1 MLGIESQDKEGE
13 GGLNGVIKKVIT
25 YKEDLNRSTAQ
36 TTKQLETAAPPPFM
50 DELQSA
56 VQRVKET
63 DFTPLWAVLKRVFGD
78 LGEGFQGL
86 GKSAREFELQGAVEG
101 LQQKFDRE
109 LALRAPGGGVG
120 NNNNNDSSTSGGK
133 SSSNENSDNNNSS
146 VGSGTSTTGTGT
158 SDAVVTSPGGVG
170 EAEAEKIDKNNTS

>member
-1 MLGIESQDKEGE
+1 
-13 GGLNGVIKKVIT
+13 
-25 YKEDLNRSTAQ
+25 
-36 TTKQLETAAPPPFM
+36 M

-63 DFTPLWAVLKRVFGD
+63 DFTPLWTVLKRVFGD

-109 LALRAPGGGVG
+109 LALRAPGGGVS
-120 NNNNNDSSTSGGK
+120 SSTSVK
-133 SSSNENSDNNNSS
+133 SNSAENSDNNKSS
-146 VGSGTSTTGTGT
+146 VVGGETSTTGSGH
-158 SDAVVTSPGGVG
+158 SDAVVTSSGGGV
-170 EAEAEKIDKNNTS
+170 EAEKD